1 MVLNCSFRR
10 LSNGIGKFK
19 KVDAFGPIYNMDIS
33 SESRSLATSAG
44 AILTIV
50 MYVTIS
56 VYAYLRG
63 DVFLSKS
70 NMDLL

>member
-1 MVLNCSFRR
+1 MVLNCNLKR
-10 LSNGIGKFK
+10 LSNGIGKLK
-19 KVDAFGPIYNMDIS
+19 KVDSFGPIYNIDIT

-70 NMDLL
+70 SMDLL